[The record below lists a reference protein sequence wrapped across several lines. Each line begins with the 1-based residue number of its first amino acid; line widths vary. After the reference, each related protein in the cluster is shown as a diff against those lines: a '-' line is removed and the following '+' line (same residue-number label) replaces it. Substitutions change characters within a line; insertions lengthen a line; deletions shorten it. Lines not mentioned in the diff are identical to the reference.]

1 MNLTMRVRTILTLC
15 ATPLLA
21 VGVVAPLAVAV
32 APAGAQTAGANPSS
46 ADAYGVLVDVR
57 LLQGN
62 VPVKVGPLVESSSAN
77 PPGGPNSNSLVSTGP
92 IPPPDGSLVQSL
104 GVITTST
111 NADGTPQSTATAET
125 AKAALLPQAGIP
137 TITADVIK
145 AQSNTNCTAA
155 PNSTGTQFVN
165 LKVGPVVVPANPPA
179 NTTIALGAVTV
190 IVNEQHPTADGRGL
204 VVNGVHIIA
213 PGTLGGTPFPTQ
225 ALIQGDIIISH
236 AVSTVVCPGTFDQN
250 GNPIAGAPGGSTATP
265 DTTPI
270 EILKTPSPSA
280 VAPGGTVTYTAKITN
295 RGKSQCLVNEVIDH
309 LPVGFTPTST
319 SGALGTKESSSAR
332 PDKGT
337 DVIVVPPADVIIPPN
352 GGSVTQ
358 TFVVTASQTPGTYAN
373 NVELLCSDLGDF
385 EATGAP
391 VTVNAPAAAT
401 PATGNGNSGAGAPP
415 AAQLPRTGGP
425 SPLIPIGGAA
435 ILGGGILAAARRRTL
450 RTRRADVQS

>member
-1 MNLTMRVRTILTLC
+1 MNLPMRPRAILTLC
-15 ATPLLA
+15 AAPLLTA
-21 VGVVAPLAVAV
+21 GLIAPLTVVAGPVA
-32 APAGAQTAGANPSS
+32 AQTAGANPSS

-62 VPVKVGPLVESSSAN
+62 VPVKVGPLVESSSTN
-77 PPGGPNSNSLVSTGP
+77 PPGGTSKNSLVSTGP

-104 GVITTST
+104 GVVTSST
-111 NADGTPQSTATAET
+111 NADGLPESTATAET
-125 AKAALLPQAGIP
+125 ANAALLPQAGVP

-145 AQSNTNCTAA
+145 AQSNTNCSAA

-165 LKVGPVVVPANPPA
+165 LKVGPVVVPANPPP
-179 NTTIALGAVTV
+179 NTTIGLGAVTV

-236 AVSTVVCPGTFDQN
+236 AVSTVVCPGSFDQN
-250 GNPIAGAPGGSTATP
+250 GLPIPGAPGGSTATP

-270 EILKTPSPSA
+270 EILKTPSPTSTP
-280 VAPGGTVTYTAKITN
+280 PGGTITYTTKITN

-319 SGALGTKESSSAR
+319 SGALGTKESSSTR

-352 GGSVTQ
+352 GGSVSQ

-391 VTVNAPAAAT
+391 VTVTAPAA
-401 PATGNGNSGAGAPP
+401 PATGNGNAGAGAAPN
-415 AAQLPRTGGP
+415 AQLPRTGGP
-425 SPLIPIGGAA
+425 SPLFPIGGAA
-435 ILGGGILAAARRRTL
+435 ILAGGIVAAARRRTL
-450 RTRRADVQS
+450 RTRRADIHS